1 MSKNI
6 QSKIQSKI
14 IKNLDNATLVV
25 DNAEKNVILKQNIL
39 RSKQEEGSEKTR
51 LTLFVNMDKKDF
63 KKLTTA
69 VVNQAKKEL
78 ENAEKTLVN
87 ARKEFNKLQAEYN
100 SMINNTDKAVID
112 KISKQVEN
120 EKKNNKVKKT

>member
-1 MSKNI
+1 M
-6 QSKIQSKI
+6 SKIQQKI
-14 IKNLDNATLVV
+14 IKNLHNATLVV
-25 DNAEKNVILKQNIL
+25 DNAEKNVILKQSIL
-39 RSKQEEGSEKTR
+39 RSKQEESSEKTR

-100 SMINNTDKAVID
+100 SMINNTDKADID

-120 EKKNNKVKKT
+120 EKKINKAKKTDKKSS

>member
-1 MSKNI
+1 
-6 QSKIQSKI
+6 
-14 IKNLDNATLVV
+14 LDNAALAV

-69 VVNQAKKEL
+69 VVKQAKKEL

>member
-14 IKNLDNATLVV
+14 IKTLDNAALAV

-69 VVNQAKKEL
+69 VVKQAKKEL

>member
-69 VVNQAKKEL
+69 VVKQAKKEL